1 MLPVVQTNIRCSRFL
16 FERSEIMM
24 YKFAQ
29 NYLPSYIQNLRYGVF
44 CKDTVEKVRGGK
56 NGRA

>member
-1 MLPVVQTNIRCSRFL
+1 MLPVVQTNRICSRFL

-24 YKFAQ
+24 YKFVQ
-29 NYLPSYIQNLRYGVF
+29 NYLPSYIQNFLYRIF
-44 CKDTVEKVRGGK
+44 CKDTDVKVRGGK